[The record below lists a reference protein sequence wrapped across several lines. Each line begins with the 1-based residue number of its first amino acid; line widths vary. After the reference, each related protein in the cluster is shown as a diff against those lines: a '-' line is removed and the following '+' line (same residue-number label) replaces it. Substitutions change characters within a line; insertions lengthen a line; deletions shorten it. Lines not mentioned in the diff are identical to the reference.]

1 MKNDAQI
8 QKDVM
13 AQLNW
18 EPILNAEQIGV
29 SVKDGIVT
37 LTGIV
42 DSYTQKITAERA
54 AKKVTGVKAV
64 AEDIQVGPSSVY
76 NRKDSE
82 IAEAILSALKWH
94 AAVMEGQIKIKVE
107 KGVVTLDGKVE
118 WDYQRSAAKS
128 AIENLTGIK
137 MIYNLISVKPR
148 LIASDLKSKIKAALQ
163 RSALEDANDIDVE
176 TDGNSVMLSGMVRS
190 IQEKEDAES
199 AAWMAPGVSSVE
211 NRITVH
217 MDEYAF

>member
-8 QKDVM
+8 QKDLM

-54 AKKVTGVKAV
+54 AKKVSGVKAV

-76 NRKDSE
+76 NRTDSE

-128 AIENLTGIK
+128 AIENLTGI
-137 MIYNLISVKPR
+137 
-148 LIASDLKSKIKAALQ
+148 
-163 RSALEDANDIDVE
+163 
-176 TDGNSVMLSGMVRS
+176 
-190 IQEKEDAES
+190 
-199 AAWMAPGVSSVE
+199 
-211 NRITVH
+211 
-217 MDEYAF
+217 